1 MFGWGNLSTL
11 NEPPMTSAITEAFQ
25 FVVGNDFRTI
35 LARIRARNVP
45 PLIQFGVYGL
55 CGGLATVVF
64 VGLTVYLSYHVFP
77 AMDRMIVDGAPIT
90 DQLRARNLLINN
102 TIAFAVA
109 NVVAYGSN
117 ILFVFQTGRHHPV
130 MEFLYFTAGS
140 TVSFLISQF
149 AGPWLVHAYGLPTA
163 VAIMTNIAASVFLN
177 FAIRKLFVFKN

>member
-1 MFGWGNLSTL
+1 
-11 NEPPMTSAITEAFQ
+11 MTSAITEAFQ

-109 NVVAYGSN
+109 NVVAYGTN

-140 TVSFLISQF
+140 TLSFLISQF

>member
-1 MFGWGNLSTL
+1 
-11 NEPPMTSAITEAFQ
+11 MTSAISEAFQ

-35 LARIRARNVP
+35 LARVRARNVP

-109 NVVAYGSN
+109 NVVAYGTN
-117 ILFVFQTGRHHPV
+117 ILFVFQTGRHHPM
-130 MEFLYFTAGS
+130 MEFLYFTAGNAIA
-140 TVSFLISQF
+140 FLISQF

-163 VAIMTNIAASVFLN
+163 AAIATSIFASVLLN
-177 FAIRKLFVFKN
+177 FAIRKLFVFKS